1 MTMSSIEAPLPVIG
15 LLGGIAAGKTTV
27 AKMFEELGAKVV
39 SADEIAH
46 AVLNEPDTRQRVVG
60 RWGREVLEARGRV
73 SRTALA
79 KRVFGDAQE
88 TAALEAITHPAI
100 VARMRQQVAAAQRAP
115 DALAVVVDAP
125 LLLETALDSLCGV
138 LVFIECPRS
147 IRARRSSER
156 GWDLDELAR
165 RERHQAP
172 LETKRERADYVI
184 RNNVSLENTREQVE
198 QLWHEALEL

>member
-1 MTMSSIEAPLPVIG
+1 MSSSQAPLPVVG

-46 AVLNEPDTRQRVVG
+46 AVLNDPDTRQRILG
-60 RWGREVLEARGRV
+60 RWGGEVLDPGGQVNRK
-73 SRTALA
+73 ALA
-79 KRVFGDAQE
+79 ERVFGDAEE

-100 VARMRQQVAAAQRAP
+100 VARMREQVAAAQRSP

-125 LLLETALDSLCGV
+125 LLLEAELDSLCDV
-138 LVFIECPRS
+138 LIFVHCPRK
-147 IRARRSSER
+147 IRGQRSSER
-156 GWDLDELAR
+156 GWDPEELAR
-165 RERHQAP
+165 RERHQTL
-172 LETKRERADYVI
+172 LETKRQRADYVI
-184 RNNVSLENTREQVE
+184 DNHGTPENTREQVD